1 MSGLRER
8 KKVQTRADLSWAAV
22 RLCIERGFDNVRV
35 EEIAEEAGVSPRT
48 FNNYFSSK
56 AEAVVA
62 RHLDRC
68 LRVADDLRARPAAE
82 PLWQAIRHAAR
93 VQFDVGPEL
102 TANPVPVDAERW
114 RAGLRVLLD
123 HPAMQGEF
131 LRASAIGEREIA
143 AVVAERTGTDA
154 EQDLYP
160 RLVAGALMAVNHV
173 VMQTF
178 QARGGR
184 PVPIDRLLDEAL
196 DLLTSGLREP

>member
-8 KKVQTRADLSWAAV
+8 KKLQTRADLSWAAV

-68 LRVADDLRARPAAE
+68 LRMAATLRGRPASE
-82 PLWQAIRHAAR
+82 PLWEAIRHAAR

-102 TANPVPVDAERW
+102 LANPVRDRERW

-131 LRASAIGEREIA
+131 LRASAAGEREIA
-143 AVVAERTGTDA
+143 SVVAERTGTDA
-154 EQDLYP
+154 ERDLYP

-184 PVPIDRLLDEAL
+184 AVAIDQLLDEAL
-196 DLLTSGLREP
+196 DLLLSGLREP